1 MKNKSMIIMIISY
14 LVSIIQSLY
23 YLPRLPQNVAV
34 HFGGTGA
41 ANNWG
46 NRQFLI
52 TFDLAVITVIFAMFI
67 TITLLI
73 KHISS
78 EMINLPDKNYW
89 LSGEKKEKTLTIIQ
103 NILSEFGLA
112 TIILLLIIF
121 EIVYRTNVKNLDI
134 LLINPFI
141 PLAFYVL
148 YVCIFVCRILRIF
161 KKK

>member
-1 MKNKSMIIMIISY
+1 MKNKSMIVMTISY

-23 YLPRLPQNVAV
+23 YFPRLPQNVAV
-34 HFGGTGA
+34 HFGGTGV
-41 ANNWG
+41 ANNWS

-52 TFDLAVITVIFAMFI
+52 IFDMAIITVLFAMFI
-67 TITLLI
+67 AITLLI
-73 KHISS
+73 KNIPS

-89 LSGEKKEKTLTIIQ
+89 LSGEKREKTLATIQ
-103 NILSEFGLA
+103 NILSEFGSA

-121 EIVYRTNVKNLDI
+121 EIVYRTNVKNLDV

-148 YVCIFVCRILRIF
+148 YVLIFAYRVLKIF

>member
-1 MKNKSMIIMIISY
+1 MIIMTISY
-14 LVSIIQSLY
+14 LASIIQSFY

-34 HFGGTGA
+34 HFGGTGV

-52 TFDLAVITVIFAMFI
+52 TFDLAVITVLFAMFI
-67 TITLLI
+67 AITLLI
-73 KHISS
+73 KHIPS

-89 LSGEKKEKTLTIIQ
+89 LSGEKREKTLATIQ

-134 LLINPFI
+134 LLIKPFI
-141 PLAFYVL
+141 PLAFYIL
-148 YVCIFVCRILRIF
+148 YVFIFVYRVLKIF